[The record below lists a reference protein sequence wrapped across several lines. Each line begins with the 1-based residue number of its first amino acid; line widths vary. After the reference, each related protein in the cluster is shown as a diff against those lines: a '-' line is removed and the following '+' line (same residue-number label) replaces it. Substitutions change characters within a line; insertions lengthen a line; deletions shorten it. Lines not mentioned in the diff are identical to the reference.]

1 MSEKNNNK
9 TDFIEQSETTS
20 NSTPSTEDFD
30 VIFASKT
37 DDGTIIT
44 TSAESFAQRQLSIA
58 LSVYDP
64 KNDNYSVYLNEGA
77 SPSKSLSIDEIDDL
91 LTNTQNDLS
100 KVIKINAYNRK
111 LINKNDIVGKTVES
125 IDTNINTD
133 VKISYTG
140 LQDGRNKKKQ
150 LEACKNLIKDV
161 NEGIKINQLIR
172 NSITTSYVE
181 GNWISYL
188 RHDNKD
194 NYTVD
199 VYPLGVCEISD
210 YNVNGEPVVLFN
222 ITDLRNRLS
231 KAYKRNKNNK
241 PLFFENIEEE
251 VKANYPKEVYD
262 AFIAKEKYAKLD
274 PKYTGVIRINNLNR
288 KYGVSPISRAYTDL
302 SMLDTFA
309 DTDRINSKAKG
320 KKIIHQ
326 KMRKEVMGQDYNKD
340 YFAEL
345 SYAHQNFMNA
355 WKQSTVVVTS
365 PPTIESIQYVEPSVE
380 MTSKDT
386 YNIYRSKVLST
397 LGIQF
402 LMDTGSQSVSTASIS
417 VTQLMR
423 TINSISEQLENIL
436 RKWYRQIL
444 IDNGFPVE
452 YCPTIQVIDSEA
464 LDFEMRKS
472 LATTLYTIFNGSMA
486 TSLELLGIDISDEKE
501 KRKKE
506 NEEGFDSEI
515 FYPRA
520 STYTTSVKDAKTV
533 EDKGGRPA
541 DSDNETK
548 QQYDKNR
555 QEALK

>member
-58 LSVYDP
+58 LSAYDP
-64 KNDNYSVYLNEGA
+64 KNDNYSVYLNEGV

-100 KVIKINAYNRK
+100 KVLKINAYNRK

-188 RHDNKD
+188 RHDNTD

-222 ITDLRNRLS
+222 IADLRNRLS

-251 VKANYPKEVYD
+251 VKANYPKEVYE
-262 AFIAKEKYAKLD
+262 AFVAKEKYAKLD

-288 KYGVSPISRAYTDL
+288 KYGVSPIARAYTDL
-302 SMLDTFA
+302 NMLDTFA

-345 SYAHQNFMNA
+345 SYAHQNFMQS

-365 PPTIESIQYVEPSVE
+365 PPTVESIAYVEPSVE

-444 IDNGFPVE
+444 IDNGFPIE

-506 NEEGFDSEI
+506 NEENYEEI
-515 FYPRA
+515 FKCRQTA
-520 STYTTSVKDAKTV
+520 YTSSGRGEITETDN
-533 EDKGGRPA
+533 KGGRPA